1 MFATRK
7 IATSLLAI
15 SAVCGPVVTV
25 SADGA
30 ETERLV
36 QSTTESRT
44 YVHFKV
50 SNDVV
55 QKMLPA
61 GWVSAPGSGALKDA
75 NLIVLLVEGL
85 AADGAD
91 GKAVLNQGKFA
102 LWAIPAKNEQT
113 GGGAIMI
120 IGGLTSQPQAA
131 PGAYAVYAPAK
142 ITMAKSARSE
152 GPNVT
157 TSEENWQAAN
167 DAGDQLRFAVAY
179 ERGIGTR
186 GHVEPRVHSATKP
199 DFYRVYKA
207 DQVTDVVHSVVPD
220 MRRAKTLEFNASG
233 PNLSKIFDGKEQLV
247 AVTSIPAYY
256 RQIFVPR

>member
-1 MFATRK
+1 M
-7 IATSLLAI
+7 
-15 SAVCGPVVTV
+15 
-25 SADGA
+25 
-30 ETERLV
+30 
-36 QSTTESRT
+36 
-44 YVHFKV
+44 
-50 SNDVV
+50 
-55 QKMLPA
+55 
-61 GWVSAPGSGALKDA
+61 
-75 NLIVLLVEGL
+75 VLLVEGL

-131 PGAYAVYAPAK
+131 PGAYAVYSPAR
-142 ITMAKSARSE
+142 ITMAKSARSD

-167 DAGDQLRFAVAY
+167 DVGDQLRFVITY

-186 GHVEPRVHSATKP
+186 AHVEPRVYSATKP

-207 DQVTDVVHSVVPD
+207 DQVTDVVHAIAPD
-220 MRRAKTLEFNASG
+220 ARRAKTLEFTASG
-233 PNLSKIFDGKEQLV
+233 PNLSKIFDGKEELV

-256 RQIFVPR
+256 RQIFLPR

>member
-1 MFATRK
+1 M
-7 IATSLLAI
+7 
-15 SAVCGPVVTV
+15 SAW
-25 SADGA
+25 AEYDA

-36 QSTTESRT
+36 QSTTEART
-44 YVHFKV
+44 YVHFKID
-50 SNDVV
+50 SDTV
-55 QKMLPA
+55 QKLLPA
-61 GWVSAPGSGALKDA
+61 GWISTPGSGALEGA

-102 LWAIPAKNEQT
+102 LWAVPAKNMQT

-131 PGAYAVYAPAK
+131 PGAYGVYAPAR
-142 ITMAKSARSE
+142 ITMAKSDRSE
-152 GPNVT
+152 GANAT
-157 TSEENWQAAN
+157 TSEESWHATN

-186 GHVEPRVHSATKP
+186 GHVEPRAYSAIKP

-207 DQVTDVVHSVVPD
+207 DQVTDVVHSVAPT
-220 MRRAKTLEFNASG
+220 MRQAKTLEFKASG

-256 RQIFVPR
+256 RQIFLPR